1 MQALFVLITAMA
13 ISMVVLPLM
22 VRLSPYIGMM
32 DQPDARKVHS
42 TPIARVGGIAIVL
55 GALTPLAVWLPMS
68 DLLHAYVIGSLVLFG
83 FGALDDQRELGHY
96 VKFIGQ
102 FIAVGVAVFYGG
114 LTIERIPFLASE
126 SLPPSVGVPFTI
138 FAMVG
143 MINAINHSDGLDGLA
158 GGESLLSLLGIAF
171 LAYQAEEG
179 SNQAVMIA
187 CAVMGGVIGFLRYNT
202 HPAKVFMG
210 DSGSQFL
217 GFTLAF
223 LAILLTQQVNT
234 ALSPALPALLLGLP
248 IIDILAVLFLRAKGG
263 MNLFRATRN
272 HIHHRLLDR
281 GFSHQS
287 SVVVIYS
294 TQAFFVLSALA
305 LTYEADWIIL
315 LLYGLVCSTVFI
327 LLTRAEQ
334 IGWKL
339 QPDLSMA
346 MASLLVNKTNSK
358 IGLLFRVGEW
368 QFLLIRVLIPFLLVY
383 VSLAIPSVSRDFAI
397 ISVLLVIVLM
407 LDLLFGRSGRSII
420 QQGSVFICSIFMVYL
435 SSLHFSSSLE
445 AYKIVEIVIYALLA
459 GSIAITLKLAKGLA
473 FKTTSADYL
482 TLFIVL
488 LVGFF
493 QDIHFLDV
501 NLAEVTLKS
510 VIVLYGCELV
520 GNQNSDRWSMLNIAV
535 LIAFGM
541 LALRGLL

>member
-1 MQALFVLITAMA
+1 MQALLVFITAMA

-42 TPIARVGGIAIVL
+42 TPIARVGGIGIVL
-55 GALTPLAVWLPMS
+55 GSLAPLLVWMPMN
-68 DLLHAYVIGSLVLFG
+68 DLLHAYVVGSLVLFA

-102 FIAVGVAVFYGG
+102 FIAVGIVVFYGG
-114 LTIERIPFLASE
+114 LTIEQIPFVAAE
-126 SLPPSVGVPFTI
+126 SLSSSIGIPLTI

-143 MINAINHSDGLDGLA
+143 MVNAINHSDGLDGLA

-171 LAYQAEEG
+171 IAYQTEN
-179 SNQAVMIA
+179 SINNTVVIA
-187 CAVMGGVIGFLRYNT
+187 CAVMGGIVGFLRYNT

-223 LAILLTQQVNT
+223 LVILLTQRVNI

-248 IIDILAVLFLRAKGG
+248 VIDILAVLFLRAKSG
-263 MNLFRATRN
+263 MNIFRATRN

-287 SVVVIYS
+287 SVIVIYS
-294 TQAFFVLSALA
+294 TQAFFVLSALG

-315 LLYGLVCSTVFI
+315 LLYSFVCCVIFI

-334 IGWKL
+334 SNWQFQYNVSSFLHK
-339 QPDLSMA
+339 
-346 MASLLVNKTNSK
+346 VNIKK
-358 IGLLFRVGEW
+358 GLLSRIGKQ
-368 QFLLIRVLIPFLLVY
+368 QFLLIKILIPLLFIY
-383 VSLAIPSVSRDFAI
+383 VSIAIPSVSPDFVV
-397 ISVLLVIVLM
+397 ISLLLVIALI
-407 LDLLFGRSGRSII
+407 LDLLFGHGRRSII
-420 QQGSVFICSIFMVYL
+420 QQGSVFICAIFVVYL
-435 SSLHFSSSLE
+435 SSLYLSHGLE
-445 AYKIVEIVIYALLA
+445 SYKTIEIVIYALLS
-459 GSIAITLKLAKGLA
+459 GSIAITLKLAKGLE

-493 QDIHFLDV
+493 QNIYFLEV
-501 NLAEVTLKS
+501 NLAEVALKS
-510 VIVLYGCELV
+510 VIVLYGCELI
-520 GNQNSDRWSMLNIAV
+520 GNQKDIGRWSMLNIAV
-535 LIAFGM
+535 LITLGI
-541 LALRGLL
+541 LALRGIF

>member
-1 MQALFVLITAMA
+1 MQALFILITAMT

-42 TPIARVGGIAIVL
+42 IPIARVGGIGIVL
-55 GALTPLAVWLPMS
+55 GSLVPLLIWMPMS
-68 DLLHAYVIGSLVLFG
+68 DLLHVYVVGSIVLFG

-102 FIAVGVAVFYGG
+102 FIAVGIVVFYGG
-114 LTIERIPFLASE
+114 LSIERIPFVAPE
-126 SLPPSVGVPFTI
+126 YFPPSIAVPFTF

-171 LAYQAEEG
+171 IAYQTGEG
-179 SNQAVMIA
+179 INLVVMIA
-187 CAVMGGVIGFLRYNT
+187 CAVMGGIIGFLRYNT

-223 LAILLTQQVNT
+223 LAIVLTQRINT
-234 ALSPALPALLLGLP
+234 VLSPALPALLLGLP
-248 IIDILAVLFLRAKGG
+248 VIDILAVLFLRAKGG

-281 GFSHQS
+281 GFSHQA
-287 SVVVIYS
+287 SVVAIYS

-305 LTYEADWIIL
+305 LIYEADWIIL
-315 LLYGLVCSTVFI
+315 MLYGLVCGAIFA
-327 LLTRAEQ
+327 LLTWAEQ
-334 IGWKL
+334 SGWQR
-339 QPDLSMA
+339 QPREELAPS
-346 MASLLVNKTNSK
+346 SLNYADQKTGWLLK
-358 IGLLFRVGEW
+358 IGACQLVLL
-368 QFLLIRVLIPFLLVY
+368 RVLIPLLLIY
-383 VSLAIPSVSRDFAI
+383 VSVAIPSVSRDFAI
-397 ISVLLVIVLM
+397 TSAILAVALA
-407 LDLLFGRSGRSII
+407 LDLFFGRVGRSII
-420 QQGSVFICSIFMVYL
+420 QQGSVFICAIFMVYL
-435 SSLHFSSSLE
+435 STLYLSNSMGGYAS
-445 AYKIVEIVIYALLA
+445 IEIVIYAFLA
-459 GSIAITLKLAKGLA
+459 GSIAVTLKLAKGLE

-482 TLFIVL
+482 TLFIIL

-493 QDIHFLDV
+493 QDIHFLGV
-501 NLAEVTLKS
+501 NLAEVALKS
-510 VIVLYGCELV
+510 VIVLYGCELIS
-520 GNQNSDRWSMLNIAV
+520 NQNREWKSVLNIAV
-535 LIAFGM
+535 LCAFGI
-541 LALRGLL
+541 LALRWAL

>member
-1 MQALFVLITAMA
+1 MQALFFLITAMA

-42 TPIARVGGIAIVL
+42 IPIARVGGIGIVL
-55 GALTPLAVWLPMS
+55 GALTPLLVWLPMN

-102 FIAVGVAVFYGG
+102 FIAVGIVVLYGG
-114 LTIERIPFLASE
+114 LSIERVPFLAPE
-126 SLPPSVGVPFTI
+126 YFPSSIGVPFTI

-171 LAYQAEEG
+171 LAYQAEE
-179 SNQAVMIA
+179 SINQTVMIA
-187 CAVMGGVIGFLRYNT
+187 CAVMGGIIGFLRYNT

-217 GFTLAF
+217 GFTLGF

-263 MNLFRATRN
+263 MNLFQATRN

-294 TQAFFVLSALA
+294 TQAFFVLSAMV
-305 LTYEADWIIL
+305 LTYEADLILL
-315 LLYGLVCSTVFI
+315 LLYGSVCSAIFI
-327 LLTRAEQ
+327 MLTQAERKE
-334 IGWKL
+334 WRLHSNVKKT
-339 QPDLSMA
+339 S
-346 MASLLVNKTNSK
+346 SLLNRTNPK

-368 QFLLIRVLIPFLLVY
+368 QLLLIRVLIPLLLIY
-383 VSLAIPSVSRDFAI
+383 VSIAIPAVSRDFAI
-397 ISVLLVIVLM
+397 ISMLLVAVLI
-407 LDLLFGRSGRSII
+407 LDLVFSRSGRSII
-420 QQGSVFICSIFMVYL
+420 QQGSVFICAIFIVYL
-435 SSLHFSSSLE
+435 SSLHLSSSIE
-445 AYKIVEIVIYALLA
+445 AYNLLEVAIYAFLA
-459 GSIAITLKLAKGLA
+459 GSIAIALKLVKGLA

-482 TLFIVL
+482 ALFIVL

-493 QDIHFLDV
+493 QDIHFLGV

-510 VIVLYGCELV
+510 VIVLYGCELIS
-520 GNQNSDRWSMLNIAV
+520 NQTSGRWNMLNIAV
-535 LIAFGM
+535 LITFGM
-541 LALRGLL
+541 LVLRGVL

>member
-1 MQALFVLITAMA
+1 MQALFILITAMA

-42 TPIARVGGIAIVL
+42 IPIARVGGIGIVL
-55 GALTPLAVWLPMS
+55 GALVPLLIWTPMS
-68 DLLHAYVIGSLVLFG
+68 DLLHVYLIASMVLFG

-102 FIAVGVAVFYGG
+102 FIAVGIVVFYGG
-114 LTIERIPFLASE
+114 LSIEQIPFVAPE
-126 SLPPSVGVPFTI
+126 YFPPSIALPFTF

-171 LAYQAEEG
+171 IAYQADEG
-179 SNQAVMIA
+179 ANLVVMIA
-187 CAVMGGVIGFLRYNT
+187 CAVMGGIIGFLRYNT

-223 LAILLTQQVNT
+223 LAIVLTQRVNT
-234 ALSPALPALLLGLP
+234 VLSPALPALLLGLP
-248 IIDILAVLFLRAKGG
+248 VIDILAVLFLRAKGG

-281 GFSHQS
+281 GFSHQA
-287 SVVVIYS
+287 SVVAIYS

-305 LTYEADWIIL
+305 LIYEADWIIL
-315 LLYGLVCSTVFI
+315 LLYGLVCGAIFI
-327 LLTRAEQ
+327 LLTWAEQ
-334 IGWKL
+334 SGWQL
-339 QPDLSMA
+339 QPREGLAPSSLSYA
-346 MASLLVNKTNSK
+346 DQKTGWLLK
-358 IGLLFRVGEW
+358 IGACQLVLL
-368 QFLLIRVLIPFLLVY
+368 RVLIPLLLIY
-383 VSLAIPSVSRDFAI
+383 VSVAIPSVSRDFAI
-397 ISVLLVIVLM
+397 TSAILAVVLA
-407 LDLLFGRSGRSII
+407 LDLFFGPAGRSII
-420 QQGSVFICSIFMVYL
+420 QQGSVFICAIFMVYL
-435 SSLHFSSSLE
+435 STLYLSNSTGGYAS
-445 AYKIVEIVIYALLA
+445 IEIVIYAFLA
-459 GSIAITLKLAKGLA
+459 GSIAVTLKLAKELE

-493 QDIHFLDV
+493 QDIHFLGV
-501 NLAEVTLKS
+501 NLAEVALKS
-510 VIVLYGCELV
+510 VIVLYGCELIS
-520 GNQNSDRWSMLNIAV
+520 NQNREWRSVLNIAV
-535 LIAFGM
+535 LCAFGI
-541 LALRGLL
+541 LALRWAL